1 MDVMVI
7 ESGGESPEQQFDRVV
22 GSVERQVR
30 RALVA
35 RYGVDIGVETTADAV
50 AWAWEHLDE
59 LDEMKNPAGYMFR
72 VGQTAARRLRRLNR
86 RDLVFPREPAHAD
99 FVPLDSDLFDAL
111 RRVSADQRVALVLV
125 HGYGFSYSEAAEVL
139 DTSVAAVTN
148 HIHRGLRRVRRI
160 LEPDNAK
167 R

>member
-1 MDVMVI
+1 MAVYN
-7 ESGGESPEQQFDRVV
+7 GGESPAQQFDRLV
-22 GSVERQVR
+22 GPIERQVR

-35 RYGVDIGVETTADAV
+35 RYGVDVGVETTADAV

-59 LDEMKNPAGYMFR
+59 LDRMTNPAGYMFR
-72 VGQTAARRLRRLNR
+72 VGQTAARRLRRLGR
-86 RDLVFPREPAHAD
+86 RDLVFPTEPTHSD
-99 FVPLDSDLFDAL
+99 LVPLDFDLFDAL
-111 RRVSADQRVALVLV
+111 RHVSADQRVALVLV
-125 HGYGFSYSEAAEVL
+125 HGYGFSYREAADVL

-160 LEPDNAK
+160 LEKNNAE

>member
-1 MDVMVI
+1 MAI
-7 ESGGESPEQQFDRVV
+7 YSGGESPAQQFDRLV
-22 GSVERQVR
+22 GPIERQVR

-35 RYGVDIGVETTADAV
+35 RYGVDVGVETTADAV

-59 LDEMKNPAGYMFR
+59 LDQMTNPAGYMFR
-72 VGQTAARRLRRLNR
+72 VGQTAARRLRRLGR
-86 RDLVFPREPAHAD
+86 RDLVFPTEPVYSD
-99 FVPLDSDLFDAL
+99 LVPLDFDLFDAL
-111 RRVSADQRVALVLV
+111 RHVSADQRVALVLV
-125 HGYGFSYSEAAEVL
+125 HGYGFSYREAADVL

-160 LEPDNAK
+160 LEKDNAE

>member
-1 MDVMVI
+1 M
-7 ESGGESPEQQFDRVV
+7 
-22 GSVERQVR
+22 
-30 RALVA
+30 
-35 RYGVDIGVETTADAV
+35 
-50 AWAWEHLDE
+50 
-59 LDEMKNPAGYMFR
+59 
-72 VGQTAARRLRRLNR
+72 
-86 RDLVFPREPAHAD
+86 
-99 FVPLDSDLFDAL
+99 PLDFDLFDAL

-148 HIHRGLRRVRRI
+148 RIHRGLRRVRRI

>member
-1 MDVMVI
+1 MMI
-7 ESGGESPEQQFDRVV
+7 ERGGESPAQQVDRVV
-22 GSVERQVR
+22 GPVERQVR

-35 RYGVDIGVETTADAV
+35 RYGVDVGVETAADAV

-59 LDEMKNPAGYMFR
+59 LDAMKNPAGYLFR
-72 VGQTAARRLRRLNR
+72 VGQTAARRMRRLSR
-86 RDLVFPREPAHAD
+86 RELVFPTEPAHND
-99 FVPLDSDLFDAL
+99 LVPLDADLFDAL
-111 RRVSADQRVALVLV
+111 RKVSANQRVALVLV

-160 LEPDNAK
+160 LGADHAE